1 MTDLSIDIITD
12 RSMWNDALRQLP
24 YAHVLQTWEWGDFK
38 HVTTGWRPIRL
49 MYKRGDQVVAM
60 ASVGLRSLGPLNMM
74 YVSKGPALAYQDAEL
89 ASDVLDH
96 LQRAARHNRAV
107 WLKLDP
113 DVIAA
118 TGVPSTA
125 VAIDD
130 SLVNQPDDTPD
141 PTGQAFMRLLRDRHW
156 RFSND
161 QVQFRN
167 TITID
172 LTQTEEQLLAGMSQS
187 TRRKV
192 RIAEREGVTVRAGTV
207 DDLPLLYDLYR
218 VTGERD
224 NFLIR
229 PPSYYE
235 QAWRA
240 FIAAGLAH
248 PLIAEV
254 DGKAIAQVILFHF
267 GQKCW
272 YFYGASSDDQRDKMP
287 NYLLQWEAMR
297 WAKRQG
303 YTIYDMWGAPN
314 AFTEDDPLWGVYNF
328 KRGFRGTVTRH
339 IGAWDYAPYPLLYNA
354 FEELYPRF
362 LNWMRGRRQKGS
374 T

>member
-1 MTDLSIDIITD
+1 MTDLSVDIITE
-12 RSMWNDALRQLP
+12 RETWNAALRGLP

-38 HVTTGWRPIRL
+38 QATTGWRPLRL
-49 MYKRGDQVVAM
+49 AYKRGDQIVAM
-60 ASVGLRSLGPLNMM
+60 ASVGVRRVGAFNMM
-74 YVSKGPALAYQDAEL
+74 YVSKGPALDYHNAEL

-96 LQRAARHNRAV
+96 LQRVARHNRAV
-107 WLKLDP
+107 WLKIDP

-118 TGVPSTA
+118 TGVPSA
-125 VAIDD
+125 APAIDD
-130 SLVNQPDDTPD
+130 SAVAPPDDTPD
-141 PTGQAFMRLLRDRHW
+141 STGQAFMRLLRDRRW
-156 RFSND
+156 LFSND

-167 TITID
+167 TIMID
-172 LTQTEEQLLAGMSQS
+172 LTQSEDQLLAGMSQS

-192 RIAEREGVTVRAGTV
+192 RIAEREGVTVRPGSA

-218 VTGERD
+218 VTGQRD

-229 PPSYYE
+229 PPGYYE

-240 FIAAGLAH
+240 FIAAGLAQ
-248 PLIAEV
+248 PLIAEA
-254 DGKAIAQVILFHF
+254 DGKAIAHVILFHF
-267 GQKCW
+267 GKKCW
-272 YFYGASSDDQRDKMP
+272 YFYGASSDEQRDKMP

-297 WAKRQG
+297 WAKRHG
-303 YTIYDMWGAPN
+303 YALYDMWGAPN

-339 IGAWDYAPYPLLYNA
+339 IGAWDYAAYPPLYRA

-362 LNWMRGRRQKGS
+362 LNWMRARRPS
-374 T
+374 